1 MDPRQPPS
9 PDEPQL
15 DKAELDGAAAGPL
28 TCGVCEK
35 PLYSVYFEIN
45 GLACCEACRYDVES
59 ERSHGSGAGRFVRAL
74 LGGGL
79 AALLGA
85 GIYYAVLAI
94 TGYEVG
100 LVAIVVGF
108 LVGAGVRWG
117 SRGKGG
123 WAYQGL
129 AVALTYVAIVSTYVP
144 LIFAE
149 LEGTEATEV
158 AETQAAGTTPEMNL
172 EGLDGAAATDPQL
185 VAATLT
191 EEEPATAPVEE
202 IPDITLGEA
211 MVALAVFG
219 VLVLAL
225 PFLGGIENIM
235 GLVIIGIGLFQAWAM
250 NRRLPLEIEGP
261 FQLARVP
268 SAPPAVRGST

>member
-1 MDPRQPPS
+1 MDPKLPPNL
-9 PDEPQL
+9 ENLQL
-15 DKAELDGAAAGPL
+15 DKAVLDGAAAGPL
-28 TCGVCEK
+28 TCGACEK
-35 PLYSVYFEIN
+35 PLHSVYFEIN
-45 GLACCEACRYDVES
+45 GLACCEACRYEAES
-59 ERSHGSGAGRFVRAL
+59 EQTHGSGAGRFMRAL
-74 LGGGL
+74 MAGGF
-79 AALLGA
+79 AALVGA

-94 TGYEVG
+94 TGYEVA

-149 LEGTEATEV
+149 LEGGDATEV
-158 AETQAAGTTPEMNL
+158 AETQAPGTAPEV
-172 EGLDGAAATDPQL
+172 EEPDGAAATDPQL

-191 EEEPATAPVEE
+191 GEEPATVPVDEL
-202 IPDITLGEA
+202 PDITFGDAL
-211 MVALAVFG
+211 VALAVLG
-219 VLVLAL
+219 ALVLAL
-225 PFLGGIENIM
+225 PFLGGFENIM
-235 GLVIIGIGLFQAWAM
+235 GLFIIGIGLFQAWAM
-250 NRRLPLEIEGP
+250 NRRLPLQIEGP

-268 SAPPAVRGST
+268 SAPPAERGST